1 MTASRRDTWCVGRRQ
16 EQRASNAARRH
27 HRRGLPTG
35 SQRQPW
41 WAPKGLARRV
51 RELVGDNGELI
62 LEFMVDVLGDD
73 SARTADRLE
82 AAKWLADRG
91 FGKALQAVE
100 VDVAP
105 QPSLD
110 FTMYSLEDLETMIA
124 ILEKYGPGRRGQP
137 AGC

>member
-1 MTASRRDTWCVGRRQ
+1 M
-16 EQRASNAARRH
+16 
-27 HRRGLPTG
+27 
-35 SQRQPW
+35 
-41 WAPKGLARRV
+41 

-62 LEFMVDVLGDD
+62 LEFMVEVLGDD

-110 FTMYSLEDLETMIA
+110 LSMYSLEDLETMIA
-124 ILEKYGPGRRGQP
+124 ILEKYGPGGAANRQAADP
-137 AGC
+137 ATRNYRPLPGALA